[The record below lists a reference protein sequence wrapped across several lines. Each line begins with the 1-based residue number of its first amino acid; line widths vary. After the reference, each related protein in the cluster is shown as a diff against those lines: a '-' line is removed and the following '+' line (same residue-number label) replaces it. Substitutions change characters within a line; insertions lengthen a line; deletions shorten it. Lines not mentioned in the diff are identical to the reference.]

1 MRTIKRHPASPS
13 LRAVAMGGAAM
24 AIALAW
30 GGSALAQTTPPQSVP
45 ASPAVQEPEDEAAS
59 VDDIVVTGTSIRG
72 IRPVGSATVPL
83 SREDIQATGLT
94 STADV
99 VRTLPQLQNIGIDE
113 TRNAGSQDAATNS
126 GRGTALNLR
135 GLGANATLMLVDGRR
150 IAPSGTVSAF
160 GDPNQIPIAAIE
172 RIEVVTDGASAIY
185 GTDAVGGVV
194 NFIVR
199 KNFDGAEI
207 TGRYSTTDGYDQAGL
222 SAVLGKTWSNGN
234 LVIAYDH
241 DDREA
246 MLRGTSPYLRQDLTR
261 FGGNDGRINGATVSA
276 RVPVVVTQG
285 GGVIRYFSAP
295 DNRTNAPLTAA
306 DMIPGADVVDSAD
319 FTDYLPHRTRDS
331 LTAFANLDLTDNI
344 SLYYQGFFNR
354 RDSEQRSYRVESLT
368 VPASN
373 PYYISGLPGVAPG
386 QSITVRYPWFK
397 DFGRR
402 YLIAT
407 ERSFSNTFGTTVDLG
422 SDWQLDAYATYA
434 IAENCQCEE
443 GPSAGIVNTTALNAM
458 LAAGDP
464 SFNPFSPDPISD
476 AVRARVLGENLQRNK
491 TILTDI
497 VLKMDGPVMNL
508 ASGEVRGALGAE
520 FLKVEG
526 EYRNAGTTTNIDNQF
541 RATYSGD
548 KTREVNSLFGELFIP
563 LVAESSNVPFV
574 QRLDL
579 SLAARYEHYSDFG
592 DTTNPKVG
600 LTWEVND
607 ELLVRG
613 TWGKSFRAP
622 SLQENNEDVVT
633 TFIATAYSNGSGD
646 PLIPVTNAITG
657 TSNVLVR
664 VQGGNNDLGPERAT
678 TYSLGFDYSP
688 HWLDGFR
695 VSATY
700 YNIEYAGKIV
710 TLGEQASTFLT
721 TAANRA
727 AFDAYITPA
736 PQPST
741 CVEGDPSTYNPVYVP
756 FVTAG
761 YPIPF
766 TGTPFCSVVAYLNG
780 QAQNLG
786 RVEQDG
792 LDFTVGHDLDTAWGQ
807 FSSGVSLTKILNLKQ
822 TLSPSSGL
830 IDVLDTINNP
840 VSTRVRGNLGWR
852 GGSVSANL
860 FVNYVGEY
868 MNTAPITVAG
878 VRQPVTEIPSWT
890 TFDASLSWFTAEE
903 APSWAQGIRA
913 SLSIQNILDED
924 PNVVLTGANGFDNQ
938 QANPYGRIYSFEL
951 TKRF

>member
-1 MRTIKRHPASPS
+1 MHIIQRQSAYPS
-13 LRAVAMGGAAM
+13 LRSLAMTGAAVG
-24 AIALAW
+24 LAFAF
-30 GGSALAQTTPPQSVP
+30 GSSALAQTA
-45 ASPAVQEPEDEAAS
+45 ASQDAVAPLAVQDRDEGATELT
-59 VDDIVVTGTSIRG
+59 DIVVTGTSIRG
-72 IRPVGSATVPL
+72 IKPVGSATVPL
-83 SREDIQATGLT
+83 SRQDIQATGLT

-113 TRNAGSQDAATNS
+113 TRNSGSQDAGTNS
-126 GRGTALNLR
+126 GKGTALNLR

-199 KNFDGAEI
+199 KNFDGAEV
-207 TGRYSTTDGYDQAGL
+207 TGRYTTTDGYEQSGI

-241 DDREA
+241 DDRQA
-246 MLRGTSPYLRQDLTR
+246 MLRGSSPFLRQDLR
-261 FGGNDGRINGATVSA
+261 QFGGNDGRINGTTVTA
-276 RVPVVVTQG
+276 RVPVIVAQG
-285 GGVIRYFSAP
+285 GGVINYFSVP
-295 DNRTNAPLTAA
+295 DNRTNAPLSAA
-306 DMIPGADVVDSAD
+306 DLISGADVVDSAD
-319 FTDYLPHRTRDS
+319 FADYLPHRKRDS
-331 LTAFANLDLTDNI
+331 VTAFANLDLTDGI
-344 SLYYQGFFNR
+344 SLYYQGFYNA
-354 RDSEQRSYRVESLT
+354 RDSENRSYRVESLT

-373 PYYISGLPGVAPG
+373 PYYIAGIPGVAPG
-386 QSITVRYPWFK
+386 QSLTVRYPWFK

-407 ERSFSNTFGTTVDLG
+407 ERSYSNTFGATVDLPA
-422 SDWQLDAYATYA
+422 DWQMDAYGTYA
-434 IAENCQCEE
+434 VAENCQCEQ
-443 GPSAGIVNTTALNAM
+443 GPSAGIVNTTALNAI
-458 LAAGDP
+458 LASGDP

-476 AVRARVLGENLQRNK
+476 SVRQRVLGVNLQRNK
-491 TILTDI
+491 TVLTDI
-497 VLKMDGPVMNL
+497 VVKMDGPLMEIPAGTIRAAV
-508 ASGEVRGALGAE
+508 GAE
-520 FLKVEG
+520 YLKVEG

-548 KTREVNSLFGELFIP
+548 KTREVNSLFAELFVP
-563 LVAESSNVPFV
+563 LVAEDSNIPFV
-574 QRLDL
+574 QSLDL

-592 DTTNPKVG
+592 ETTNPKVG
-600 LTWEVND
+600 LSWQVND
-607 ELLVRG
+607 ELMVRG

-646 PLIPVTNAITG
+646 PLIPVTNPLTG
-657 TSNVLVR
+657 TSNVLAR
-664 VQGGNNDLGPERAT
+664 VQGGNNNLGPERAT
-678 TYSLGFDYSP
+678 IYSVGFDYSP
-688 HWLDGFR
+688 SWLDGFR
-695 VSATY
+695 MSATY

-710 TLGEQASTFLT
+710 TLGDQASTFLV

-741 CVEGDPSTYNPVYVP
+741 CVEGVPSTYNPVYLP

-766 TGTPFCSVVAYLNG
+766 TGTPFCSLTAYLNG

-792 LDFTVGHDLDTAWGQ
+792 LDITLNYDFDTRFGQ
-807 FSSGVSLTKILNLKQ
+807 FSSGVSLTEILNLEQ
-822 TLSPSSGL
+822 TLSPSSGMV
-830 IDVLDTINNP
+830 DVLDTLNNP
-840 VSTRVRGNLGWR
+840 VSRRIRGSLGWR
-852 GGSVSANL
+852 WDNVSANL
-860 FVNYVGEY
+860 FVNYTGDY
-868 MNTAPITVAG
+868 LNTAPITVAG
-878 VRQPVTEIPSWT
+878 VRYPVTEIPSWT
-890 TFDASLSWFTAEE
+890 TFDASLSYVTADSF
-903 APSWAQGIRA
+903 PSWAQGIRA
-913 SLSIQNILDED
+913 SVSIQNILDED
-924 PNVVLTGANGFDNQ
+924 PNVVLTGANAFDSQ